1 MIKPYDVYKRH
12 TLDSMTQKGSKEKYG
27 KIDTMKPEIK
37 RELRWLSDR
46 IYLKTKIVDKNK
58 ERHFTRIR
66 DQYIKKI

>member
-1 MIKPYDVYKRH
+1 MIKPYDVYKRQ
-12 TLDSMTQKGSKEKYG
+12 TLDSMTQKGSKEKYT

-58 ERHFTRIR
+58 ERHFTGIR
-66 DQYIKKI
+66 DQYNKKI